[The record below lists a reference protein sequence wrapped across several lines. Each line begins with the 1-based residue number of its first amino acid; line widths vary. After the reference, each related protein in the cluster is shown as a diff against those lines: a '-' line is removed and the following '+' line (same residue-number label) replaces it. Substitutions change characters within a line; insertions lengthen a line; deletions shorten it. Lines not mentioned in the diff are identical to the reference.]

1 LVHGILAKAAKRG
14 AAITGATEK
23 LRLGDLHWNV
33 VKNLVIAN
41 SSRTAPLTGT
51 ATMKV
56 VTWRW
61 SGITTYQMQDFLPR
75 FFGYLA
81 ADPSATASKASSKE
95 IVV

>member
-1 LVHGILAKAAKRG
+1 VCFRLQAVLALSSAASQQRAWLDIPVSG
-14 AAITGATEK
+14 LIT
-23 LRLGDLHWNV
+23 
-33 VKNLVIAN
+33 N
-41 SSRTAPLTGT
+41 SPRAAPLTGT

-61 SGITTYQMQDFLPR
+61 SGVTTYQMQDFLPR

>member
-56 VTWRW
+56 VIWRW